1 MDAPLDLHC
10 QSSRTVVGLMSG
22 TSLDGV
28 DAALVQLEGSGPDLT
43 MTTEAFVHVPYPPAL
58 RELIHEN
65 TDPNSSSVQN
75 LTRLDVRIAE
85 AYGEAVDRVL
95 ADANVGRE
103 ALDLVGAHG
112 QTVCHLPD
120 PTDCAGEEVRAT
132 LQLGNPSTLATR
144 LGVPVVGN
152 FRAADLALGGQGA
165 PLVPYFDYVTF
176 TDPEETRGLLNLGGI
191 ANLTVLPAG
200 GTPDEVRAFDTGPA
214 NMVIDALADRLFD
227 TPYDPNGRHAD
238 TGTPDHDLLADL
250 LEGRFFR
257 REPPKSTGRDDF
269 GADYVD
275 RLIGAAQSRNLSPED
290 TMATAT
296 LLTAASVYQAYAQYV
311 RPDRGEEVAS
321 GPRPSQSI
329 DTLIV
334 SGGGVHNDTLLRML
348 EDAFAP
354 IPVRPTSDYG
364 IDPDAK
370 EALCFAVLAHETV
383 NGVPTN
389 LPSVTG
395 AERTAVLGS
404 ISMPRS

>member
-1 MDAPLDLHC
+1 MDVLVDLHRR
-10 QSSRTVVGLMSG
+10 SRRRVAGLMSG

-28 DAALVQLEGSGPDLT
+28 DAVLVYLAGSGPDLT
-43 MTTEAFVHVPYPPAL
+43 METEAFIHVPYPEAL
-58 RELIHEN
+58 RDLIRQN
-65 TDPNSSSVQN
+65 TDEHSSSVQA

-85 AYGEAVDRVL
+85 LYADAVKRVL
-95 ADANVGRE
+95 EEAGRDRG

-112 QTVCHLPD
+112 QTMCHLPA
-120 PTDCAGEEVRAT
+120 PADCAGKDVRAT
-132 LQLGNPSTLATR
+132 LQLGNSSTLATR

-176 TDPEETRGLLNLGGI
+176 TDEDEDRGLLNLGGI

-200 GTPDEVRAFDTGPA
+200 GTPEEVRAFDTGPA
-214 NMVIDALADRLFD
+214 NMVIDALATRFFD
-227 TPYDPNGRHAD
+227 APYDPNGRHAD
-238 TGTPDHDLLADL
+238 AGTPDHDLLADL
-250 LEGRFFR
+250 LEGDFFR

-275 RLIGAAQSRNLSPED
+275 RLLGAAQSRGLSPED

-296 LLTAASVYQAYAQYV
+296 LLTAASVYQAYARHV
-311 RPDRGEEVAS
+311 RAE
-321 GPRPSQSI
+321 QSI
-329 DTLIV
+329 DVLIA
-334 SGGGVHNDTLLRML
+334 SGGGIHNDTLMRML

-354 IPVRPTSDYG
+354 IPIRTVSDYG
-364 IDPDAK
+364 VNADAK

-389 LPSVTG
+389 LTSVTG
-395 AERTAVLGS
+395 ASTRTVLGS
-404 ISMPRS
+404 ISVPDA

>member
-1 MDAPLDLHC
+1 
-10 QSSRTVVGLMSG
+10 MSG

-28 DAALVQLEGSGPDLT
+28 DAVLVHLAGSGPDLT
-43 MTTEAFVHVPYPPAL
+43 METEAFVHVPYPEAL
-58 RELIHEN
+58 RDLIRQNTHEH
-65 TDPNSSSVQN
+65 SSSVQA

-85 AYGEAVDRVL
+85 AYADAVERVL
-95 ADANVGRE
+95 EGAGRDRG

-112 QTVCHLPD
+112 QTMCHLPE
-120 PTDCAGEEVRAT
+120 PADCAKKDVRAT
-132 LQLGNPSTLATR
+132 LQLGNSSTLATR

-165 PLVPYFDYVTF
+165 PLVPYFDYATF
-176 TDPEETRGLLNLGGI
+176 TDADEARGLLNLGGI

-214 NMVIDALADRLFD
+214 NMVIDALATRLFD
-227 TPYDPNGRHAD
+227 APYDPDGQHAD
-238 TGTPDHDLLADL
+238 AGTPDHDLLADL
-250 LEGRFFR
+250 LEGDFFH

-275 RLIGAAQSRNLSPED
+275 RLLGAAQSRGLSPED

-296 LLTAASVYQAYAQYV
+296 LLTAASVYQAYARYV
-311 RPDRGEEVAS
+311 RPA
-321 GPRPSQSI
+321 QSI
-329 DTLIV
+329 DVLIA
-334 SGGGVHNDTLLRML
+334 SGGGVHNDTLMRML
-348 EDAFAP
+348 DDAFAP
-354 IPVRPTSDYG
+354 IPVHTASAYG
-364 IDPDAK
+364 VDADAK

-395 AERTAVLGS
+395 ASERTLLGS
-404 ISMPRS
+404 ISVPRT

>member
-1 MDAPLDLHC
+1 MDALLDL
-10 QSSRTVVGLMSG
+10 QRRSPRTVVGLMSG

-28 DAALVQLEGSGPDLT
+28 DAALVELEGSGPDLT
-43 MTTEAFVHVPYPPAL
+43 MEPEAFVHVPYPGAL
-58 RELIHEN
+58 RNLIRQS
-65 TDPNSSSVQN
+65 TDPDSSSVQV
-75 LTRLDVRIAE
+75 LTRLDARLAE
-85 AYGEAVDRVL
+85 TYAEAVDRVL
-95 ADANVGRE
+95 AEANTDRN
-103 ALDLVGAHG
+103 ALDLVGSHG
-112 QTVCHLPD
+112 QTVCHLPE
-120 PTDCAGEEVRAT
+120 PADCAGARVRAT

-144 LGVPVVGN
+144 LNVPVVGD
-152 FRAADLALGGQGA
+152 FRPADMALGGQGA

-176 TDPEETRGLLNLGGI
+176 TDADEHRGLLNLGGI

-227 TPYDPNGRHAD
+227 APMDRDGQHAAA
-238 TGTPDHDLLADL
+238 GTPDHDLLADL
-250 LEGRFFR
+250 LEGPFFR

-275 RLIGAAQSRNLSPED
+275 RLLNAAQSRGLSPED

-311 RPDRGEEVAS
+311 RPD
-321 GPRPSQSI
+321 QSI
-329 DTLIV
+329 DVLIA

-348 EDAFAP
+348 RDAFAP
-354 IPVRPTSDYG
+354 ISVRIASEYG
-364 IDPDAK
+364 VDGDAK

-383 NGVPTN
+383 NGVPTS

-395 AERTAVLGS
+395 AERAAILGS
-404 ISMPRS
+404 LSVPES

>member
-1 MDAPLDLHC
+1 MDALLDLHH

-28 DAALVQLEGSGPDLT
+28 DAVLVRLAGSGPDLT
-43 MTTEAFVHVPYPPAL
+43 MESKAFVHVPYPEAL
-58 RELIHEN
+58 RELIRQN
-65 TDPNSSSVQN
+65 TEATSSSVQA
-75 LTRLDVRIAE
+75 LTRLDARIAE
-85 AYGEAVDRVL
+85 AYAEAVDRVL
-95 ADANVGRE
+95 RE
-103 ALDLVGAHG
+103 GTASLDTLDLVGAHG
-112 QTVCHLPD
+112 QTVCHLPE
-120 PTDCAGEEVRAT
+120 PEDCAGARVRAT

-176 TDPEETRGLLNLGGI
+176 TDADESRGLLNLGGI

-200 GTPDEVRAFDTGPA
+200 GAPNDVRAFDTGPA
-214 NMVIDALADRLFD
+214 NMVIDTLAERLFEAPMD
-227 TPYDPNGRHAD
+227 RDGRHAD
-238 TGTPDHDLLADL
+238 AGTPNHNLLADL
-250 LEGRFFR
+250 LEGDFFR

-275 RLIGAAQSRNLSPED
+275 RLLGAAQSRGLSAED

-296 LLTAASVYQAYAQYV
+296 LLTAASVYQAYAQHV
-311 RPDRGEEVAS
+311 RPN
-321 GPRPSQSI
+321 QSI
-329 DTLIV
+329 DMLIA
-334 SGGGVHNDTLLRML
+334 SGGGVHNDTLMRML
-348 EDAFAP
+348 RDAFAP
-354 IPVRPTSDYG
+354 IPVHTASDYG
-364 IDPDAK
+364 VDADAK

-395 AERTAVLGS
+395 ASDRALLGS
-404 ISMPRS
+404 ISVPGS

>member
-1 MDAPLDLHC
+1 MDALLDLHR
-10 QSSRTVVGLMSG
+10 QSPRTVVGLMSG

-28 DAALVQLEGSGPDLT
+28 DAALVELEGSGPDLT
-43 MTTEAFVHVPYPPAL
+43 MEPEAFVHVPYPGAL
-58 RELIHEN
+58 RNLIRQS
-65 TDPNSSSVQN
+65 TDPDSSSVQV
-75 LTRLDVRIAE
+75 LTRLDARLAE
-85 AYGEAVDRVL
+85 TYAEAVDRVL
-95 ADANVGRE
+95 AEANTDRN
-103 ALDLVGAHG
+103 ALDLVGSHG
-112 QTVCHLPD
+112 QTVCHLPE
-120 PTDCAGEEVRAT
+120 PADCAGARVRAT

-144 LGVPVVGN
+144 LNVPVVGD
-152 FRAADLALGGQGA
+152 FRPADMALGGQGA

-176 TDPEETRGLLNLGGI
+176 TDADEHRGLLNLGGI

-200 GTPDEVRAFDTGPA
+200 GTPDDVQAFDTGPA

-227 TPYDPNGRHAD
+227 ALMDWDGRHAD

-250 LEGRFFR
+250 LEGPFFR

-275 RLIGAAQSRNLSPED
+275 RLLNAAQSRGLSSED

-311 RPDRGEEVAS
+311 RPD
-321 GPRPSQSI
+321 QSI
-329 DTLIV
+329 DVLIV

-348 EDAFAP
+348 RDAFAP
-354 IPVRPTSDYG
+354 ISVRIASEYG
-364 IDPDAK
+364 VDGDAK

-395 AERTAVLGS
+395 ASAQTILGS
-404 ISMPRS
+404 ISVPQS